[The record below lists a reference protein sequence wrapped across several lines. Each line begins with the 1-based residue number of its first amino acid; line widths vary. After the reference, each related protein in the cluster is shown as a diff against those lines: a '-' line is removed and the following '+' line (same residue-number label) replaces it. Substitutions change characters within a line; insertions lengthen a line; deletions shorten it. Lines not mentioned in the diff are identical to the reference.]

1 MIQYLIENY
10 LQMIHLFYVVE
21 NRTKS
26 ANDVNNNLAKIST
39 LALQQKMDF
48 NPDRTKQ
55 AEEVIISRKLQISNY
70 PSFFLNHNTVILTE
84 LLKTSWNSFG
94 FQIGF

>member
-1 MIQYLIENY
+1 
-10 LQMIHLFYVVE
+10 
-21 NRTKS
+21 
-26 ANDVNNNLAKIST
+26 
-39 LALQQKMDF
+39 MDF

-84 LLKTSWNSFG
+84 LSKTSWNSFG
-94 FQIGF
+94 F

>member
-1 MIQYLIENY
+1 
-10 LQMIHLFYVVE
+10 
-21 NRTKS
+21 
-26 ANDVNNNLAKIST
+26 
-39 LALQQKMDF
+39 MDF

-94 FQIGF
+94 F